1 MHPSQVEP
9 IVCRSYTHGRRY
21 PLVIGKLSGWTPW
34 WGPATPA
41 QYGVG
46 VGSLLALLATRR
58 LWGHLPG
65 VGNLVVLLTV
75 PFLLA
80 WSVRAAR
87 FEGRTPARA
96 LLGLLTYAS
105 VPRGGRLRGRPF
117 TEPKLHR
124 VDGGRLFV
132 VELPPGALGQAPAV
146 GRAARRAERGA
157 LRRPR
162 GTEPAQVP
170 LPTEGTG

>member
-34 WGPATPA
+34 WG
-41 QYGVG
+41 
-46 VGSLLALLATRR
+46 LATRR

-65 VGNLVVLLTV
+65 AGNLVVLLTV

-105 VPRGGRLRGRPF
+105 VPRGGRVRGRPF
-117 TEPKLHR
+117 
-124 VDGGRLFV
+124 
-132 VELPPGALGQAPAV
+132 
-146 GRAARRAERGA
+146 
-157 LRRPR
+157 
-162 GTEPAQVP
+162 
-170 LPTEGTG
+170 